1 VRSDIPEPDRR
12 VAPALALCLGGVVSV
27 GVAGVCGVVPGCTGP
42 PSAPRAVWIAS
53 PSAQYVQLVGHPDT
67 GDAHADNSAKAEC
80 ERWSNAAVGLRNV

>member
-1 VRSDIPEPDRR
+1 MLR
-12 VAPALALCLGGVVSV
+12 VASHGRLILLRGKPT
-27 GVAGVCGVVPGCTGP
+27 CGVVPGCTGP

-53 PSAQYVQLVGHPDT
+53 PSAQYVQLVGHPNT